1 MQVDSG
7 YKGRK
12 VMSMEYSA
20 GELWVQVRGT
30 GNIKNDAGKPWDR
43 DLHAS
48 GGNKVGEPWLTEV
61 RGTGN
66 KVYIRHEDLYA
77 ISGNR

>member
-1 MQVDSG
+1 
-7 YKGRK
+7 
-12 VMSMEYSA
+12 MSMEYSA

-61 RGTGN
+61 RSTG
-66 KVYIRHEDLYA
+66 
-77 ISGNR
+77 